1 MLMLCRCSFLRVSAI
16 KTQHLEVHAESPC
29 AMGSNKG
36 DVLDT
41 HEATPHPP
49 PHQRAQ
55 SKRRQRRHQSDEP
68 VLCLTS
74 VLQ

>member
-1 MLMLCRCSFLRVSAI
+1 MLCRCSFLRVSAI
-16 KTQHLEVHAESPC
+16 KTQHLEVHAESPY

-41 HEATPHPP
+41 HEATPHPPP